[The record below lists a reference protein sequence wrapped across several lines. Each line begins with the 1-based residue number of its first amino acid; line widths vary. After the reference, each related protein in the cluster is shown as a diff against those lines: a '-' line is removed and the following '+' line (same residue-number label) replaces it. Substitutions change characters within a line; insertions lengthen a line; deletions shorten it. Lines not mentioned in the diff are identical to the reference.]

1 MKFEIKSFD
10 ATLRDE
16 YSTLT
21 YLTALENQLSFKF
34 ELKEWTLIHSNL
46 VSNLLPF
53 LMEVANEK
61 EYGVVLVKA
70 IEIFTN
76 NVIDGLTVN
85 HWMSFYKLGNVRH
98 KKKLKMKLIIIQ

>member
-10 ATLRDE
+10 SSLRDSA
-16 YSTLT
+16 STLT

-34 ELKEWTLIHSNL
+34 ELKEWALIHSNL
-46 VSNLLPF
+46 VSHLLPF

-61 EYGVVLVKA
+61 EYGVVLIKA

-76 NVIDGLTVN
+76 NVIDGLTAS
-85 HWMSFYKLGNVRH
+85 HWISFYKLG
-98 KKKLKMKLIIIQ
+98 K